1 MVVQWVVML
10 VIPQI
15 LVLECKTSILLYSKI
30 ISPLEIWNEISYISS
45 LLVVNIFIIY
55 HGFRV
60 YLTMIVQYKLQHDD
74 EMTSK
79 DDKSIG
85 LICYT
90 CIR

>member
-1 MVVQWVVML
+1 MGSYACYSSNFSTRVQD
-10 VIPQI
+10 
-15 LVLECKTSILLYSKI
+15 KHSIIFQDYKPIGNTKWDFLYKFFIGSEHI
-30 ISPLEIWNEISYISS
+30 
-45 LLVVNIFIIY
+45 IIY